1 MSINHATA
9 LEKSFVMTMVELLLL
24 QIGVVA
30 SVRQWL
36 LARQNPMSG
45 MHWCSCNVFQIQ
57 KGLEGTYCKY
67 CLITSCSGSLLDITN
82 SFQITSLYS
91 AFLIKIVDTNQETV
105 TQQVNS
111 FRSYFFLKSHKGEK
125 IGIGGL
131 YKPKAGS

>member
-1 MSINHATA
+1 MVDRCILVSNARYTSINHATV

-57 KGLEGTYCKY
+57 KGLEGSYCGA
-67 CLITSCSGSLLDITN
+67 S
-82 SFQITSLYS
+82 
-91 AFLIKIVDTNQETV
+91 
-105 TQQVNS
+105 
-111 FRSYFFLKSHKGEK
+111 
-125 IGIGGL
+125 
-131 YKPKAGS
+131 